1 MCVLCRDTFS
11 RSDILKRH
19 FQKCSIRRGNPTGA
33 SHLSHAQAHLKKN
46 QPAHKH
52 QAPPPPEGDMMRNM
66 NGGPTD
72 PNLHQFGMMDGRGPP
87 NMNDD
92 QMSQQHLSRA
102 NSIKRMGSND
112 GHDRRSMTGPTPSG
126 SSSRQSFDQNY
137 NGDIPST
144 MSSLNPQLAAY
155 NMPNGH
161 NGPAY
166 GQHYDYQNQSNGSA
180 MHPAGN
186 EEMGSMTNG
195 RGPMPVYGAPSNG
208 QQSNLDWA
216 HMFHTG
222 AQESFMS
229 PYNSSLVQNQMAI
242 KAEPSSIPPSNDNL
256 YANPNGMYP
265 GGVPSPNQANGSAIV
280 GNFPAWNLASQ
291 QNPFNPISSQ
301 LINFCCPPGSHAIQT
316 NGIRMC
322 LSPENIKHFLE
333 QYTNFQG
340 HFPIIHMPTFNIESA
355 YHGLLLAMVCI
366 GAVYSDRIRPAQVR
380 DLMEHTKSAIDRD
393 SRVLSVVIQQDRD
406 TKPAEETIGA
416 SKSELE
422 EVQAILLL
430 QILFTFHGT
439 PVQREMARRNYPV
452 LRKISN
458 LMSLNKP
465 STTTSG
471 TFSLLHQPNVKIE
484 HCNAASFDWNSWV
497 EQEKRSRLFYVIYLL
512 DAAMVI
518 YFNNAPSFDAF
529 DVSLPLPAD
538 DAAWDAWTS
547 TLCAE
552 ALGLHG
558 QVVAKEKNADG
569 SRRPK
574 QPEMNDALK
583 ALMDSNNSLKPGSTN
598 VFSKFILIHALLVQL
613 WCHQKQMSQDNERN
627 VAQGVPSPAP
637 SHDEQR
643 IKAESGS
650 QPASGRQT
658 PDAQA
663 QQYLMVLGSALDKW
677 KRTWDDDM
685 QSQYPPSGTSYRRFG
700 FCRDAIH
707 FYYLGKYLMKTGMD
721 FRVAP
726 DKRFTHVI
734 HLLKSV
740 KTWVVSDSAKRNEEL
755 GSVGDID
762 QSYGVSDLTL
772 DMAQFFKP
780 INRQIDSPVAGVH
793 TNIGGGNAIM
803 G

>member
-1 MCVLCRDTFS
+1 
-11 RSDILKRH
+11 
-19 FQKCSIRRGNPTGA
+19 
-33 SHLSHAQAHLKKN
+33 
-46 QPAHKH
+46 
-52 QAPPPPEGDMMRNM
+52 MRNMNGM

-72 PNLHQFGMMDGRGPP
+72 PNLHQFGMMNDPRGPP

-92 QMSQQHLSRA
+92 QMSQQEHLSRA

-112 GHDRRSMTGPTPSG
+112 GRDRRSMTGPTPSG

-137 NGDIPST
+137 NGSEIPST

-166 GQHYDYQNQSNGSA
+166 GQHYDYPNQSNGSA
-180 MHPAGN
+180 MHPSENG
-186 EEMGSMTNG
+186 EMGSMANS
-195 RGPMPVYGAPSNG
+195 RGPMPVYGAPNNG
-208 QQSNLDWA
+208 QQSNLDWS

-256 YANPNGMYP
+256 YANGMYA
-265 GGVPSPNQANGSAIV
+265 GGVPAQSHSNGNANI
-280 GNFPAWNLASQ
+280 GNFPAWNMAAQ
-291 QNPFNPISSQ
+291 QNPFNQISNH
-301 LINFCCPPGSHAIQT
+301 LVNFSCPPGSHAGQ
-316 NGIRMC
+316 NNNIRMC

-340 HFPIIHMPTFNIESA
+340 HFPLIHMPTFNIENA
-355 YHGLLLAMVCI
+355 YHGLLLAMICI

-380 DLMEHTKSAIDRD
+380 ELMEHTKLAIDRD
-393 SRVLSVVIQQDRD
+393 SRILSIVSQQDRD
-406 TKPAEETIGA
+406 TKTAEEAIGA
-416 SKSELE
+416 TKSELE
-422 EVQAILLL
+422 EIQAILLL

-439 PVQREMARRNYPV
+439 PIQREMARRKYPV
-452 LRKISN
+452 LRQISN
-458 LMSLNKP
+458 LMCLNKP
-465 STTTSG
+465 STTASG

-497 EQEKRSRLFYVIYLL
+497 EQEKRSRLFYVMYLL

-518 YFNNAPSFDAF
+518 YFNNPPSFDAF
-529 DVSLPLPAD
+529 EVSLPLPAD

-558 QVVAKEKNADG
+558 PVVAKEKNADG

-583 ALMDSNNSLKPGSTN
+583 ALVDSNNSLKEGSTN
-598 VFSKFILIHALLVQL
+598 AFSKFILIHALLVQL
-613 WCHQKQMSQDNERN
+613 WCHQKQMSQDSERN
-627 VAQGVPSPAP
+627 AAQGVASPAP

-643 IKAESGS
+643 IKVENVS
-650 QPASGRQT
+650 QVASGRRT

-663 QQYLMVLGSALDKW
+663 QQYMMLLGSALDKW
-677 KRTWDDDM
+677 KRTWDADM
-685 QSQYPPSGTSYRRFG
+685 RNQYPNAPNSYRRFG
-700 FCRDAIH
+700 FCRDGIH

-726 DKRFTHVI
+726 DQRFTHVI

-740 KTWVVSDSAKRNEEL
+740 KTWVVSDSAKREEEL

-780 INRQIDSPVAGVH
+780 INRQIDSPIAGVH
-793 TNIGGGNAIM
+793 TNIGGNGIM
-803 G
+803 A